1 MRDHQGEFS
10 IGSMCRVFAVTRS
23 GFHAFCTRPES
34 ARAKEDAELARQ
46 IGEAFDKSRK
56 SYGPIRIR
64 RALRTAGTHVSK
76 KRVERLMRH
85 QGLRVSAPSRYVVTT
100 NSKHSE
106 PIAPNVLQQDF
117 TATAPN
123 QKWAG
128 DITYIPTAEGWLY
141 LAVFI
146 DLFSRKVIGCAMSN
160 RIDARLSRQALLM
173 ALKTRRPTG
182 PLIVH
187 SDRGVQ
193 YAAGDYRQILA
204 DWSITPSMSRTG
216 NCYDNAVSESFF
228 ATTKKDEVHRN
239 NYRTRAEA
247 RSRLFD
253 YIEVFYN
260 RKRLHSTLG
269 YVSPVEF
276 EEAWTRNQNIT
287 AEPMTV
293 GHSLPNRECHTGS
306 GDSESGVTVP
316 VFSIYLCPL

>member
-1 MRDHQGEFS
+1 MREHQGEFS
-10 IGSMCRVFAVTRS
+10 IGSMCRIFGVTRS
-23 GFHAFCTRPES
+23 GFHAFCSRPES
-34 ARAKEDAELARQ
+34 ARAKEDAELAEQ
-46 IGEAFDKSRK
+46 IREAFEKSRK

-64 RALRTAGTHVSK
+64 RALRSRGRRVSK
-76 KRVERLMRH
+76 KRVERLMRR
-85 QGLRVSAPSRYVVTT
+85 QGLRVSVPSRYVATT
-100 NSKHSE
+100 DSKHCE
-106 PIAPNVLQQDF
+106 PIAPNLLERGF

-141 LAVFI
+141 LAVFL
-146 DLFSRKVIGCAMSN
+146 DLFSRKVIGWAMSN
-160 RIDARLSRQALLM
+160 RIDARLTRGALVM
-173 ALKTRRPTG
+173 ALRDRRPTG
-182 PLIVH
+182 SLIVH

-204 DWSITPSMSRTG
+204 DWSITPSMSRRG

-228 ATTKKDEVHRN
+228 ATIKKDEVHRTT
-239 NYRTRAEA
+239 YRTRAEA

-260 RKRLHSTLG
+260 RTRLHSTLG

-276 EEAWTRNQNIT
+276 EEAWTRNNLT

-293 GHSLPNRECHTGS
+293 GDSLPTREAHTGS
-306 GDSESGVTVP
+306 GDPVSCETVAG
-316 VFSIYLCPL
+316 FFNNLCPL